1 MVLRVMYKNNKYDMV
16 KASRLDELI
25 DSGKIVKFHRSD
37 GWATI
42 GFTRLR
48 GTGGIY
54 NGPDRRQPVSEELQ
68 Q

>member
-42 GFTRLR
+42 GLTRLR
-48 GTGGIY
+48 ETDGIY
-54 NGPDRRQPVSEELQ
+54 NGPDRRRPVSEELQ

>member
-1 MVLRVMYKNNKYDMV
+1 MV

-25 DSGKIVKFHRSD
+25 DSGKIVKFQRSD
-37 GWATI
+37 GWAII

-48 GTGGIY
+48 GTNGIDT
-54 NGPDRRQPVSEELQ
+54 GPDRRKPVSKELQ

>member
-1 MVLRVMYKNNKYDMV
+1 MVIRVMYKNNKYDMV

-25 DSGKIVKFHRSD
+25 DFGKIVKFLRSD

-54 NGPDRRQPVSEELQ
+54 NGHERRRPVSEELQ

>member
-1 MVLRVMYKNNKYDMV
+1 MVIRVMYKNNKYDMV
-16 KASRLDELI
+16 KAFRLDELI

-54 NGPDRRQPVSEELQ
+54 NGHDRRQPVSEEGL
-68 Q
+68 

>member
-1 MVLRVMYKNNKYDMV
+1 MVIRVMYKNNKYDML

-42 GFTRLR
+42 GFARLR
-48 GTGGIY
+48 GSGGTY
-54 NGPDRRQPVSEELQ
+54 NGIDRRRPVSEELQ

>member
-1 MVLRVMYKNNKYDMV
+1 MVIRVMYKNNKYDMV

-25 DSGKIVKFHRSD
+25 DSGKIAKFHRSD

-48 GTGGIY
+48 GTDGSY
-54 NGPDRRQPVSEELQ
+54 NGPDRRRPISEELQ